1 MGRISW
7 DHAWCV
13 ILIFNEFW
21 LAEELQAG
29 AGLLVPLLFES
40 SPVTQ
45 QSKSLAKSFSK
56 GWRREWWKL
65 GACCNQSSFINLNS
79 PFPVLRVR
87 QIAYTVC
94 LPDSVPRARACFKI
108 PLRTAHSKIKH
119 LPGGRS
125 PAQPRRINSAVGTGA
140 LVAWPV
146 CKGCVWAL
154 EGANLRQAQLVCLLN
169 SPSKVIR
176 GDCGFALSKTPL
188 TSRESKNKQHYF
200 IRLPQQMK
208 AECSIWT
215 LFGVN

>member
-1 MGRISW
+1 MKVKEPVVISHLSLTW
-7 DHAWCV
+7 
-13 ILIFNEFW
+13 I
-21 LAEELQAG
+21 
-29 AGLLVPLLFES
+29 PL
-40 SPVTQ
+40 
-45 QSKSLAKSFSK
+45 
-56 GWRREWWKL
+56 
-65 GACCNQSSFINLNS
+65 S
-79 PFPVLRVR
+79 PFCASDESHI
-87 QIAYTVC
+87 Q
-94 LPDSVPRARACFKI
+94 RACLSLFRELESVFKI
-108 PLRTAHSKIKH
+108 SLRTAHSKIKH

-140 LVAWPV
+140 LVARPV